1 MYYVVSEGRARVL
14 DRLNVRD
21 RGTYGVDWIV
31 FPATSSRDA
40 VRQWRLFKAGTHPRQ
55 GELELEVSRYRARQP
70 DYAPVWEA
78 EPDVI
83 ASQAA
88 RDLAVVEAQQD
99 ALAQEQAA
107 LEDVRENLSRATRLG
122 ARKPARTRP
131 PSRPPRKTAKRR
143 KRAS

>member
-55 GELELEVSRYRARQP
+55 GELELEVSRYRAREP

-83 ASQAA
+83 ASQASG
-88 RDLAVVEAQQD
+88 RREATQS
-99 ALAQEQAA
+99 L
-107 LEDVRENLSRATRLG
+107 
-122 ARKPARTRP
+122 
-131 PSRPPRKTAKRR
+131 
-143 KRAS
+143 

>member
-1 MYYVVSEGRARVL
+1 MSGTAART
-14 DRLNVRD
+14 
-21 RGTYGVDWIV
+21 GWIGW
-31 FPATSSRDA
+31 SSRPPA
-40 VRQWRLFKAGTHPRQ
+40 VATPCGSGGSLKQERILGKASWSTR
-55 GELELEVSRYRARQP
+55 EP

-78 EPDVI
+78 EPDAI

-99 ALAQEQAA
+99 VLAQEQAA